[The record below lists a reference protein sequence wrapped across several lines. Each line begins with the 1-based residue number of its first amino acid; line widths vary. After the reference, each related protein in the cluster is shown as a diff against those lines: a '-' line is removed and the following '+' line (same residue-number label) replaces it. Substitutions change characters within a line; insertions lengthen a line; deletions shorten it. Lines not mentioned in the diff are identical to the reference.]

1 MTGREGDRRF
11 SGGTVSGGRPF
22 LSALTLKHK
31 KFRTGADT
39 PNAEDSSTQPVYH
52 RKEGLQMTNEQKTTP
67 EPTKEESER
76 IFEEEKRYY
85 IEEAAHNG
93 AWD

>member
-1 MTGREGDRRF
+1 MNWKGCYNM
-11 SGGTVSGGRPF
+11 
-22 LSALTLKHK
+22 A
-31 KFRTGADT
+31 
-39 PNAEDSSTQPVYH
+39 
-52 RKEGLQMTNEQKTTP
+52 NEQKTTP

>member
-1 MTGREGDRRF
+1 M
-11 SGGTVSGGRPF
+11 
-22 LSALTLKHK
+22 
-31 KFRTGADT
+31 
-39 PNAEDSSTQPVYH
+39 N
-52 RKEGLQMTNEQKTTP
+52 NEQKTTP

-76 IFEEEKRYY
+76 IFEEEKLYY